1 MNRMHPEESL
11 RSVRDRAE
19 GLRDAT
25 SRLLGDLVRIPSPS
39 GREAQ
44 IADRVRREM
53 ESAGFDEVRI
63 DALGSVV
70 GRVGSG
76 PTVIAVDAHM
86 DAVDV
91 GNRALW
97 HTDPY
102 AGAVVE
108 GRVWGRGA
116 ADQKGG
122 LAALIQAGRIVK
134 ELGLDRSNRFTLY
147 LTGTVM
153 EEDCDGLCW
162 HHLIREDGLRPEVAV
177 VTEPTG
183 CRVYRGQR
191 GRMEIE
197 IEVHGLSAHGSAPER
212 GRNAIYR
219 MTEVVRG
226 IQELAARFPTDEFLG
241 RGSVTVTYI
250 EGRGPSLCAVPDVC
264 RVRLDRRLTWGETR
278 ESALAEVQRV
288 LAACPWAGEAGVAR
302 LSVPRYDQPSYTGK
316 RYPADAVFPAWKIAA
331 DHRAVR
337 AAEKTLWGLFPDVVT
352 RGFARAAGEAS
363 ESGLEP
369 APACWT
375 FSTNGVAICGTHGIP
390 CVGFGPGHEEQAHAP
405 NEFCPVDELV
415 TATAFYAAFPLVYAA
430 TREA

>member
-1 MNRMHPEESL
+1 MSSTYPDSSL
-11 RSVRDRAE
+11 HNLRDHAQ

-25 SRLLGDLVRIPSPS
+25 ARFLGDLIRIPSPS
-39 GREAQ
+39 GDEA
-44 IADRVRREM
+44 AVAKRVCQEM

-63 DALGSVV
+63 DALGSVI
-70 GRVGSG
+70 GRIGSG
-76 PTVIAVDAHM
+76 PTVIAVDAHI
-86 DAVDV
+86 DTVDV
-91 GNRALW
+91 GDREQW
-97 HTDPY
+97 RMDPFS
-102 AGAVVE
+102 GAVME
-108 GRVWGRGA
+108 ECVWGRGA

-122 LAALIQAGRIVK
+122 LAALVHAGRIVK

-162 HHLIREDGLRPEVAV
+162 HHLIREDGLRPEVVV

-183 CRVYRGQR
+183 CRIYRGQR

-197 IEVHGLSAHGSAPER
+197 IEVHGISAHGSAPER
-212 GRNAIYR
+212 GQNAIYR

-226 IQELAARFPTDEFLG
+226 IQALAARFPNDEFLG

-278 ESALAEVQRV
+278 ESALAEVQSV
-288 LAACPWAGEAGVAR
+288 LDACPWAGEAGVAR
-302 LSVPRYDQPSYTGK
+302 LSVPRYEKPAYTGK

-337 AAEKTLWGLFPDVVT
+337 AAEKTLWELFPDVVA

-363 ESGLEP
+363 ESGAEP
-369 APACWT
+369 ARACWA

-390 CVGFGPGHEEQAHAP
+390 CLGFGPGHEEQAHAP

-415 TATAFYAAFPLVYAA
+415 MATAFYAAFPLVYAA